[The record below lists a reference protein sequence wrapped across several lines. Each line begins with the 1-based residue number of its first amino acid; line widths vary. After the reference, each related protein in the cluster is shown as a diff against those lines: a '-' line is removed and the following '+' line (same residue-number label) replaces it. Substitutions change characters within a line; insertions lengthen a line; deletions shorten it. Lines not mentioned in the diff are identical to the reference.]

1 VNKNYIVLNGKHY
14 DAVTGAL
21 IKPTANHSQTTHT
34 RITHASATRGKLAVK
49 DSSAAA
55 KAVKHAQKTASRA
68 HHNSPQ
74 SIHRHKPEQSKTLM
88 RKVVNKPS
96 HQKLPTVK
104 KAYPVQK
111 SSSAIAPKT
120 SVNRID
126 ATRSRRAQDIHKS
139 KQVSKFA
146 AVAAPI
152 AVPTK
157 IQPVALKPAPAH
169 AGVVPTHTGHAPVS
183 HTHKVHKS
191 PQEKKTELLEKALAN
206 AKSHEQPAT
215 AIKHRSK
222 RRLFSSMAGLAAVL
236 VVVGFVAYMNKAS
249 VELQLAS
256 VRAGFQASLPN
267 YTPVGYERQS
277 AKAADGKVA
286 INFFSPT
293 QHSNFTLTQE
303 SSSWDSQTL
312 FDSIV
317 AQENTTYQT
326 IQSNGRTIYLYGG
339 DKAAWVDGGILYK
352 VDGNAKLNSDQVIS
366 LATSM

>member
-1 VNKNYIVLNGKHY
+1 VNKNYIILNGKHY

-21 IKPTANHSQTTHT
+21 IKPAASHSQATHT
-34 RITHASATRGKLAVK
+34 RITHAPAARGKLAVK

-55 KAVKHAQKTASRA
+55 KAVKHAQKSASRA
-68 HHNSPQ
+68 HHGSPQ
-74 SIHRHKPEQSKTLM
+74 HIRHHKPEQSKTLM
-88 RKVVNKPS
+88 RKVVNKPG

-111 SSSAIAPKT
+111 ASSAIALKT
-120 SVNRID
+120 PVHRID
-126 ATRSRRAQDIHKS
+126 ASRSHRAQDIHKS

-146 AVAAPI
+146 TVASV

-169 AGVVPTHTGHAPVS
+169 TSVTTPRTSHA
-183 HTHKVHKS
+183 HKAHKS

-206 AKSHEQPAT
+206 AKSHEQPA
-215 AIKHRSK
+215 AVIKHRSK

-267 YTPVGYERQS
+267 YTPTGYERQS
-277 AKAADGKVA
+277 AQAADGKVA
-286 INFFSPT
+286 ISFLSPA

-326 IQSNGRTIYLYGG
+326 VQSNGRTIYLYGG

>member
-1 VNKNYIVLNGKHY
+1 MNKNYIILNGKHY

-21 IKPTANHSQTTHT
+21 IKPAASHSQATHT
-34 RITHASATRGKLAVK
+34 RITHTPAAREKLPAKTSSTAVK
-49 DSSAAA
+49 
-55 KAVKHAQKTASRA
+55 AVQHAQKSASRA
-68 HHNSPQ
+68 HHGSPQ
-74 SIHRHKPEQSKTLM
+74 HVRHHKPEQSKTLM

-96 HQKLPTVK
+96 HQKLLTVK

-111 SSSAIAPKT
+111 AGSAIALKT
-120 SVNRID
+120 SINRVDIS
-126 ATRSRRAQDIHKS
+126 RSRRAQDIHKS

-146 AVAAPI
+146 TAASV

-157 IQPVALKPAPAH
+157 IQPIALKP
-169 AGVVPTHTGHAPVS
+169 VPTHTATAAHSVK
-183 HTHKVHKS
+183 HKNTQQNAHKS

-206 AKSHEQPAT
+206 AKSHEQPA
-215 AIKHRSK
+215 AVIKHRSK

-267 YTPVGYERQS
+267 YTPAGYERQS
-277 AKAADGKVA
+277 AQAADGKVA
-286 INFFSPT
+286 ISFLSPT
-293 QHSNFTLTQE
+293 QHNNFTLTQE

-326 IQSNGRTIYLYGG
+326 VQSNGRTIYLYGG